1 MWSANAHETKKMC
14 LDVKQTFTNGGDC
27 KGWNP
32 MILKCT
38 FTLGITLVWWELRM
52 FRALVGKETN
62 TKLGPQDTMKIFLK
76 HKCLKCLR
84 IVHLDLICISYDQKK
99 GQKSNWEFDF

>member
-52 FRALVGKETN
+52 FRALVGKEN
-62 TKLGPQDTMKIFLK
+62 KHQIGPPRYHENFL
-76 HKCLKCLR
+76 
-84 IVHLDLICISYDQKK
+84 
-99 GQKSNWEFDF
+99 EA